1 MENEKIKEH
10 VKKRYGEIAKTEC
23 SSCSSGCCSS
33 SSCGPPPQYV
43 AWKLG
48 YSPDDIEGVP
58 EDSVLGLGCGNPVAL
73 ASLKEGETV
82 LDLGSGGGIDV
93 FLAANKV
100 GPQGKVIGVDMT
112 QEMVTRAKATA
123 SKHGYTNVE
132 FRLGEIEAL
141 PVEDETVDVI
151 ISNCV
156 INLAPDK
163 LKVFQEAYRVLKPN
177 GRLMVSDLVTEG
189 ELPEAVRKSFDAWA
203 GCIAG
208 ALEKG
213 EYLDKIKQAGFENIK
228 VVSGK
233 PYTIDVS
240 QELKGKITSIQ
251 VEAYKS
257 SQAHTPKVQSEI
269 FVGFKENKKPEIFKT
284 DTRPT
289 KITHPQYDFA
299 HGPFKSIEDAEV
311 YINSMKGLACGN
323 G

>member
-10 VKKRYGEIAKTEC
+10 VKRRYGEIAKTEC
-23 SSCSSGCCSS
+23 SSCSSSCCSS
-33 SSCGPPPQYV
+33 SSCGPPPRYI

-48 YSPDDIEGVP
+48 YSPDDIESVP
-58 EDSVLGLGCGNPVAL
+58 EASVLGLGCGNPVAL

-93 FLAANKV
+93 FLASKKV
-100 GPQGKVIGVDMT
+100 GPTGKVIGVDMT
-112 QEMVTRAKATA
+112 EEMLKRAKATA
-123 SKHGYTNVE
+123 SKHGYMNVE

-141 PVEDETVDVI
+141 PVKDESVDVV

-189 ELPEAVRKSFDAWA
+189 ELPENVRNSFDAWA

-213 EYLDKIKQAGFENIK
+213 DYLEKIKQAGFQNVK
-228 VVSGK
+228 VVSQK
-233 PYTIDVS
+233 PYTIEVS
-240 QELKGKITSIQ
+240 PVVRGKIVSIQ
-251 VEAYKS
+251 VEAHKNS
-257 SQAHTPKVQSEI
+257 SS
-269 FVGFKENKKPEIFKT
+269 
-284 DTRPT
+284 PT
-289 KITHPQYDFA
+289 
-299 HGPFKSIEDAEV
+299 
-311 YINSMKGLACGN
+311 
-323 G
+323 

>member
-1 MENEKIKEH
+1 MENKKVKEY
-10 VKKRYGEIAKTEC
+10 VKKRYGEIAKTDCSCC
-23 SSCSSGCCSS
+23 SSSCCSS

-48 YSPDDIEGVP
+48 YSPDDIESVP

-73 ASLKEGETV
+73 ASLKEGDTV

-93 FLAANKV
+93 FLASKKV
-100 GPQGKVIGVDMT
+100 GTTGKVIGVDMT
-112 QEMVTRAKATA
+112 EEMLARAEATA
-123 SKHGYTNVE
+123 LKHGYKNVE

-163 LKVFQEAYRVLKPN
+163 LKVFQEAYRVLKSG

-189 ELPEAVRKSFDAWA
+189 TLPEEVRKSFDAWA

-213 EYLDKIKQAGFENIK
+213 EYLDKIKQVGFENVK

-233 PYTIDVS
+233 PYTIGVS
-240 QELKGKITSIQ
+240 QELKGKITSVQ
-251 VEAYKS
+251 VEASKS
-257 SQAHTPKVQSEI
+257 
-269 FVGFKENKKPEIFKT
+269 
-284 DTRPT
+284 
-289 KITHPQYDFA
+289 
-299 HGPFKSIEDAEV
+299 
-311 YINSMKGLACGN
+311 
-323 G
+323 

>member
-23 SSCSSGCCSS
+23 SSCSSSCCSS
-33 SSCGPPPQYV
+33 SKCGPSPQYV

-48 YSPDDIEGVP
+48 YSPGDIESVP

-73 ASLKEGETV
+73 ASLKDGETV

-93 FLAANKV
+93 FLASKKV
-100 GPQGKVIGVDMT
+100 GPTGKVIGVDMT
-112 QEMVTRAKATA
+112 EEMLARAKATA

-163 LKVFQEAYRVLKPN
+163 LKVFKEAYRVLKPN
-177 GRLMVSDLVTEG
+177 GRLMVSDIVTEE
-189 ELPEAVRKSFDAWA
+189 ELPEAIRNSFDAWA

-208 ALEKG
+208 ALEKT
-213 EYLDKIKQAGFENIK
+213 EYLGMIKKAGFNNVRI
-228 VVSGK
+228 VSGK
-233 PYTIDVS
+233 PYTIEVS
-240 QELKGKITSIQ
+240 QELAGKITSVQ
-251 VEAYKS
+251 VEALKS
-257 SQAHTPKVQSEI
+257 
-269 FVGFKENKKPEIFKT
+269 
-284 DTRPT
+284 
-289 KITHPQYDFA
+289 
-299 HGPFKSIEDAEV
+299 
-311 YINSMKGLACGN
+311 
-323 G
+323 

>member
-23 SSCSSGCCSS
+23 SSCSSSCCSS
-33 SSCGPPPQYV
+33 SKCGPSPQYV

-48 YSPDDIEGVP
+48 YSPGDIESVP

-73 ASLKEGETV
+73 ASLKEGEIV

-93 FLAANKV
+93 FLASKKV
-100 GPQGKVIGVDMT
+100 GPTGKVIGVDMT
-112 QEMVTRAKATA
+112 QEMLTRAKATA

-141 PVEDETVDVI
+141 PVEDESVDVI

-163 LKVFQEAYRVLKPN
+163 LKVFKEAYRVLKPN
-177 GRLMVSDLVTEG
+177 GRLMVSDIVTEE
-189 ELPEAVRKSFDAWA
+189 ELPEDVRNSFDAWA

-208 ALEKG
+208 ALEKT
-213 EYLDKIKQAGFENIK
+213 EYVDMIKIAGFENVRI
-228 VVSGK
+228 VSGK

-240 QELKGKITSIQ
+240 QELAGKITSVQ
-251 VEAYKS
+251 VEALKS
-257 SQAHTPKVQSEI
+257 
-269 FVGFKENKKPEIFKT
+269 
-284 DTRPT
+284 
-289 KITHPQYDFA
+289 
-299 HGPFKSIEDAEV
+299 
-311 YINSMKGLACGN
+311 
-323 G
+323 

>member
-23 SSCSSGCCSS
+23 SSCSSSCCSS
-33 SSCGPPPQYV
+33 SSCGTPPQYV

-48 YSPDDIEGVP
+48 YSPDDIESVP
-58 EDSVLGLGCGNPVAL
+58 DDSVLGLGCGNPVAL

-93 FLAANKV
+93 FLAAKKV
-100 GPQGKVIGVDMT
+100 GSSGKVIGVDMT
-112 QEMVTRAKATA
+112 EEMVARAKASA
-123 SKHGYTNVE
+123 LKHGYKNVE
-132 FRLGEIEAL
+132 FRLGEIENL

-163 LKVFQEAYRVLKPN
+163 LKVFQEAYRALKPS

-189 ELPEAVRKSFDAWA
+189 KLPEEIRKSYAAWA

-208 ALEKG
+208 ALEKR
-213 EYLDKIKQAGFENIK
+213 EYLDTIKRAGFKNVKVASENA
-228 VVSGK
+228 
-233 PYTIDVS
+233 YTIDVS
-240 QELKGKITSIQ
+240 KELRGKITSVQ

-257 SQAHTPKVQSEI
+257 
-269 FVGFKENKKPEIFKT
+269 
-284 DTRPT
+284 
-289 KITHPQYDFA
+289 
-299 HGPFKSIEDAEV
+299 
-311 YINSMKGLACGN
+311 
-323 G
+323 

>member
-23 SSCSSGCCSS
+23 SSCSPSCCSS
-33 SSCGPPPQYV
+33 SSCGPPPQYI

-48 YSPDDIEGVP
+48 YSPDDIESVP
-58 EDSVLGLGCGNPVAL
+58 EDSILGLGCGNPVAL

-93 FLAANKV
+93 FLASKNV
-100 GPQGKVIGVDMT
+100 GSNGKVIGVDMT
-112 QEMVTRAKATA
+112 EEMLARAKATA

-163 LKVFQEAYRVLKPN
+163 LKVFQEAYRVLKSG
-177 GRLMVSDLVTEG
+177 GRLMVSDIVTEG
-189 ELPEAVRKSFDAWA
+189 ELPEYVRKSFDAWA

-208 ALEKG
+208 ALEKS

-228 VVSGK
+228 VISGK
-233 PYTIDVS
+233 PYTLGVS
-240 QELKGKITSIQ
+240 QELKGKITSFQ

-257 SQAHTPKVQSEI
+257 S
-269 FVGFKENKKPEIFKT
+269 
-284 DTRPT
+284 
-289 KITHPQYDFA
+289 
-299 HGPFKSIEDAEV
+299 
-311 YINSMKGLACGN
+311 
-323 G
+323 